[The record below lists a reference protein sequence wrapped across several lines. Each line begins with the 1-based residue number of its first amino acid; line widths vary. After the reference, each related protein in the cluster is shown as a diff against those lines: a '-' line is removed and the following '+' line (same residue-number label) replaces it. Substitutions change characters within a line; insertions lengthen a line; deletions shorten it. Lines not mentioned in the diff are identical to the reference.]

1 MMHVSLVMT
10 LLGPDR
16 PGLVEAVAECVR
28 RHEGNWLESRLAR
41 LSGHFAGI
49 LQLQIPAAQE
59 EAFRASLAELEK
71 AERLQCLV
79 SASEPPAAGGRL
91 VTLNCVGQD
100 RPGIVYAITDALAEF
115 GVNVESFDS
124 AIASAPMSGEMLFE
138 ATLTVRL
145 PEDLD
150 LNGLEKRLSDI
161 GDELMLDVTM
171 G

>member
-1 MMHVSLVMT
+1 MRVSLVMT

-49 LQLQIPAAQE
+49 LQIQLPARRE
-59 EAFRASLAELEK
+59 EEFRASVRDLEK
-71 AERLQCLV
+71 KEGLQCLI
-79 SASEPPAAGGRL
+79 SATEAAMAPGRL
-91 VTLNCVGQD
+91 VTLSCIGQD
-100 RPGIVYAITDALAEF
+100 RPGIVYAISDVLAEF

-124 AIASAPMSGEMLFE
+124 ACVSAPMSGETLFE

-145 PEDLD
+145 PDELD
-150 LNGLEKRLSDI
+150 MDALERRLAHI
-161 GDELMLDVTM
+161 GDELMLDVKM

>member
-1 MMHVSLVMT
+1 MRVSLVMT

-28 RHEGNWLESRLAR
+28 RHDGNWLESRLAR

-49 LQLQIPAAQE
+49 LQLQLPAEQE
-59 EAFRASLAELEK
+59 DAFRDALRDLEK
-71 AERLQCLV
+71 KERLQCLISV
-79 SASEPPAAGGRL
+79 SEAPVASGRL
-91 VTLNCVGQD
+91 VTLNCIGQD
-100 RPGIVYAITDALAEF
+100 RPGIVYAVSDVLAGF

-124 AIASAPMSGEMLFE
+124 ACVSAPMSGETLFE

-145 PEDLD
+145 PEELDLD
-150 LNGLEKRLSDI
+150 ALEKRLSDI
-161 GDELMLDVTM
+161 GDELMLDVKM